1 MQGLQGRKLDGFPDT
16 HEEVQAVHVDGEGG
30 DARGPER
37 FLDRIGGAVKI
48 GLLRAHK
55 ADFATL
61 GGDADPRRR
70 IRLCGNAGEPPG
82 GRESVSDLYVNARF
96 HGRGDGGCVQH
107 LGPVFRHFQGGAVG
121 HAGNGTGGGNLL
133 GVCRHNAGYVGPD
146 LEGVCPQRGRV
157 QGGAVIRAAAAE
169 RTDPSEGVAAD
180 EARRHD
186 DRGVRGGDGRP
197 DPPVRLRQVILHDEF
212 PGIDPLGRDAFAFEF
227 PGEDA
232 GGKELTK
239 GDFLLGRGGFHRG
252 EQAHYF
258 RGGFGLLGAREQAPH
273 DGQVPVHQR
282 GFPLQVAV
290 CASKQ
295 PVRTAA
301 DGRTDEH
308 HPAAV
313 EGVAHNVQH
322 AGHVGRVR
330 NRRTTEF
337 QNAEAHRCL
346 DSLKFSKV
354 RNLFVT
360 LSRMTK
366 VLGIFGFLQFGWA
379 DILDI
384 GMVALLI
391 YLLLR
396 SIRGD
401 STVLNIVLV
410 LSLLLVGQA
419 IASAL
424 NMRMMTVLLS
434 ALLDVGVLAI
444 IIIFQP
450 EIRHLL
456 NRVAMQTGI
465 SRRTGD
471 LFNRLLGIKE
481 ERLGSRSVEELVEAV
496 RAMSAEK
503 TGALIVIQHK
513 SSMDEFMD
521 TGDRFDAEINRR
533 LIMNIFFKNS
543 PLHDGAMIIVGNRIA
558 AARCQLP
565 MTNRT
570 DIPAHYGMRHRAAIG
585 LSEDTDA
592 DVIVVSEESG
602 GVRFVRNGE
611 AKEVE
616 SIQELRELLGSAL
629 STEKEKDKEE

>member
-1 MQGLQGRKLDGFPDT
+1 
-16 HEEVQAVHVDGEGG
+16 
-30 DARGPER
+30 
-37 FLDRIGGAVKI
+37 
-48 GLLRAHK
+48 
-55 ADFATL
+55 
-61 GGDADPRRR
+61 
-70 IRLCGNAGEPPG
+70 
-82 GRESVSDLYVNARF
+82 
-96 HGRGDGGCVQH
+96 
-107 LGPVFRHFQGGAVG
+107 
-121 HAGNGTGGGNLL
+121 
-133 GVCRHNAGYVGPD
+133 
-146 LEGVCPQRGRV
+146 
-157 QGGAVIRAAAAE
+157 
-169 RTDPSEGVAAD
+169 
-180 EARRHD
+180 
-186 DRGVRGGDGRP
+186 
-197 DPPVRLRQVILHDEF
+197 
-212 PGIDPLGRDAFAFEF
+212 
-227 PGEDA
+227 
-232 GGKELTK
+232 
-239 GDFLLGRGGFHRG
+239 
-252 EQAHYF
+252 
-258 RGGFGLLGAREQAPH
+258 
-273 DGQVPVHQR
+273 
-282 GFPLQVAV
+282 
-290 CASKQ
+290 
-295 PVRTAA
+295 
-301 DGRTDEH
+301 
-308 HPAAV
+308 
-313 EGVAHNVQH
+313 
-322 AGHVGRVR
+322 
-330 NRRTTEF
+330 
-337 QNAEAHRCL
+337 
-346 DSLKFSKV
+346 
-354 RNLFVT
+354 
-360 LSRMTK
+360 MTN

-391 YLLLR
+391 FLLLR

-410 LSLLLVGQA
+410 LSLLLVAEA

-424 NMRMMTVLLS
+424 NMRMMTVLLN
-434 ALLDVGVLAI
+434 ALLDVGILAI

-481 ERLGSRSVEELVEAV
+481 ERLGSRSVEELAEAV

-533 LIMNIFFKNS
+533 LIQNIFFKNS

-570 DIPAHYGMRHRAAIG
+570 DLPAQYGMRHRAAIG

-611 AKEVE
+611 AHEVE
-616 SIQELRELLGSAL
+616 TIQELRELLGSAL
-629 STEKEKDKEE
+629 ATDKDKEDKDKAE

>member
-1 MQGLQGRKLDGFPDT
+1 M
-16 HEEVQAVHVDGEGG
+16 
-30 DARGPER
+30 
-37 FLDRIGGAVKI
+37 
-48 GLLRAHK
+48 
-55 ADFATL
+55 
-61 GGDADPRRR
+61 
-70 IRLCGNAGEPPG
+70 
-82 GRESVSDLYVNARF
+82 
-96 HGRGDGGCVQH
+96 
-107 LGPVFRHFQGGAVG
+107 
-121 HAGNGTGGGNLL
+121 
-133 GVCRHNAGYVGPD
+133 
-146 LEGVCPQRGRV
+146 
-157 QGGAVIRAAAAE
+157 
-169 RTDPSEGVAAD
+169 
-180 EARRHD
+180 
-186 DRGVRGGDGRP
+186 
-197 DPPVRLRQVILHDEF
+197 
-212 PGIDPLGRDAFAFEF
+212 
-227 PGEDA
+227 
-232 GGKELTK
+232 
-239 GDFLLGRGGFHRG
+239 
-252 EQAHYF
+252 
-258 RGGFGLLGAREQAPH
+258 
-273 DGQVPVHQR
+273 
-282 GFPLQVAV
+282 
-290 CASKQ
+290 
-295 PVRTAA
+295 
-301 DGRTDEH
+301 
-308 HPAAV
+308 
-313 EGVAHNVQH
+313 
-322 AGHVGRVR
+322 
-330 NRRTTEF
+330 TT
-337 QNAEAHRCL
+337 
-346 DSLKFSKV
+346 
-354 RNLFVT
+354 
-360 LSRMTK
+360 

-391 YLLLR
+391 FFLLR

-410 LSLLLVGQA
+410 LSLLLVAQA

-424 NMRMMTVLLS
+424 NMRMMTALLS
-434 ALLDVGVLAI
+434 AILDVGVLAI

-533 LIMNIFFKNS
+533 LIQNVFFKNS
-543 PLHDGAMIIVGNRIA
+543 PLHDGAMVIVGNRIA

-570 DIPAHYGMRHRAAIG
+570 DLPASYGMRHRAAIG

-629 STEKEKDKEE
+629 SAQKDREAAEKDKDKQE

>member
-1 MQGLQGRKLDGFPDT
+1 
-16 HEEVQAVHVDGEGG
+16 
-30 DARGPER
+30 
-37 FLDRIGGAVKI
+37 
-48 GLLRAHK
+48 
-55 ADFATL
+55 
-61 GGDADPRRR
+61 
-70 IRLCGNAGEPPG
+70 
-82 GRESVSDLYVNARF
+82 
-96 HGRGDGGCVQH
+96 
-107 LGPVFRHFQGGAVG
+107 
-121 HAGNGTGGGNLL
+121 
-133 GVCRHNAGYVGPD
+133 
-146 LEGVCPQRGRV
+146 
-157 QGGAVIRAAAAE
+157 
-169 RTDPSEGVAAD
+169 
-180 EARRHD
+180 
-186 DRGVRGGDGRP
+186 
-197 DPPVRLRQVILHDEF
+197 
-212 PGIDPLGRDAFAFEF
+212 
-227 PGEDA
+227 
-232 GGKELTK
+232 
-239 GDFLLGRGGFHRG
+239 
-252 EQAHYF
+252 
-258 RGGFGLLGAREQAPH
+258 
-273 DGQVPVHQR
+273 
-282 GFPLQVAV
+282 
-290 CASKQ
+290 
-295 PVRTAA
+295 
-301 DGRTDEH
+301 
-308 HPAAV
+308 
-313 EGVAHNVQH
+313 
-322 AGHVGRVR
+322 
-330 NRRTTEF
+330 
-337 QNAEAHRCL
+337 
-346 DSLKFSKV
+346 
-354 RNLFVT
+354 
-360 LSRMTK
+360 MTK

-391 YLLLR
+391 FFLIR

-410 LSLLLVGQA
+410 LALLLVAQV

-424 NMRMMTVLLS
+424 NMRMMTVLLN

-456 NRVAMQTGI
+456 NRFAMQTGI

-471 LFNRLLGIKE
+471 LFNKLLGVKAE
-481 ERLGSRSVEELVEAV
+481 QLGSRSVEELVEAV

-521 TGDRFDAEINRR
+521 TGDRFDAEISRR

-570 DIPAHYGMRHRAAIG
+570 DIPASYGMRHRAAIG

-592 DVIVVSEESG
+592 DIIVVSEESG

-611 AKEVE
+611 AREVE